1 MPVAKRIIPCLDV
14 DKVRVV
20 KGINFKNIV
29 DAGDPVSIARR
40 YEEEGA
46 DEIVYIDNVASLYS
60 RDGIF
65 ELLRE
70 TVKEVFIPITV
81 GGGIRSIEDAYKYFM
96 NGADKIFINAMGE
109 VHLAGLRMQ
118 IPFIR
123 GLLDTLYIAHSV

>member
-1 MPVAKRIIPCLDV
+1 MRVISRLDIKNNYLIKGLALEGLRQLGAAKDYS
-14 DKVRVV
+14 K
-20 KGINFKNIV
+20 K
-29 DAGDPVSIARR
+29 
-40 YEEEGA
+40 YYEEGA

-96 NGADKIFINAMGE
+96 KN
-109 VHLAGLRMQ
+109 
-118 IPFIR
+118 
-123 GLLDTLYIAHSV
+123 